1 MLPSV
6 VENNLKKLLGD
17 RKASDF
23 RDAYAQLSESYRNAI
38 SPNINADSALAY
50 ACARMPAT
58 YAVVKYVIDEFTRK
72 VPSYTFRDVLDVG
85 SGTGAL
91 MCYFLDANLNYTA
104 IEKSKAMIEV
114 SRNLI
119 EGGILAPD
127 FHCCDVQ
134 QAFTQRYDS
143 TFFIYSLNEMPDKS
157 AVLQK
162 AVDCT
167 SDYIFVVE
175 TGTPIGFEVIKLA
188 KQIALKN
195 RLGVVAPCAVENCPL
210 AADDWCHFSVRV
222 PRSQLHNLVKNS
234 SLPYEDEKFSYVIL
248 SKKRVEYY
256 SNNRIIKRPIKK
268 KGHAIFDLC
277 TDSGARRFISSDKK
291 HRKCE
296 WGEELGDI
304 Q

>member
-6 VENNLKKLLGD
+6 VENNLKKLVGD

-23 RDAYAQLSESYRNAI
+23 RGAYAQLSESYRSAI

-72 VPSYTFRDVLDVG
+72 VPNYAFQNILDVG

-91 MCYFLDANLNYTA
+91 MCYFLNNDLNYTA

-119 EGGILAPD
+119 KDENLSPE
-127 FHCCDVQ
+127 FRCCDAVD
-134 QAFTQRYDS
+134 AFTRQHDC
-143 TFFIYSLNEMPDKS
+143 TFFVYSLNEMKNK
-157 AVLQK
+157 AEILQK
-162 AVDCT
+162 AMDNTAHYVF
-167 SDYIFVVE
+167 IIE
-175 TGTPIGFEVIKLA
+175 AGTPNGFEIIKIA
-188 KQIALKN
+188 KQLAMKN
-195 RLGVVAPCAVENCPL
+195 GWGVVAPCAVENCPL

-222 PRSQLHNLVKNS
+222 PRTEMHNLVKNS